1 MPVTGYQET
10 LAEKQRRFEL
20 RQANQRFIDAQEL
33 FRQISLRFDAL
44 IEWWNRTFP
53 NDPFLSQSQSP
64 SAPINQPERNIV
76 EDTKSLKQIIDTNSY
91 ICPVTYKDFHEMNTP
106 VMNRDGNVVEIDS
119 PMVGRNLLNPEE
131 EIGFTKSAALIK
143 IQDDVKEIQ
152 TQYSNVLKKN
162 DDMML
167 MLQRMTA
174 KLDTVIEKNA
184 EILEEN
190 KALKANN
197 VVLNQKL
204 DAMSKDNAELKASNV
219 VLNQKLDAMG
229 KNLDEQNK
237 TIEAQAKEIVS
248 LNAKLERKDREWE
261 LKLTDQAEKFEIG
274 MNSVLAQMDNKDKE
288 IASLKTIVY
297 DQNDEIKRQGK
308 EIVDLKEKCEESDK
322 IIKKLSD
329 HNDAFLEK
337 VERLEDLTTALKAD
351 SDQFVP
357 NNNHPLKQKL
367 KVPKIV
373 RSEES
378 IGRKWN
384 PSRGFVHTTTLGTD
398 RKTSPFYDEMT
409 EDAFRRHAYEGKF
422 DKLKKRLEEDKDKLN
437 SKDEGLRDSYRFRQF
452 WLAKMDINGRGM
464 PDAICSI
471 VRGFKDKT
479 ALMLASQKG
488 HFDCVKLLIE
498 KEAEINY
505 LDRDNFTALDYAQ
518 QNQHKEVADFLKG
531 NGALNGVDVLHYL
544 KNEGIQKKDGTHYD
558 SENFDIT
565 VHDDVPAALRVI
577 R

>member
-119 PMVGRNLLNPEE
+119 PMVGRNLLNPKE
-131 EIGFTKSAALIK
+131 EIGFIKSPALIK

-190 KALKANN
+190 KALKASN

-204 DAMSKDNAELKASNV
+204 DAMSEK
-219 VLNQKLDAMG
+219 
-229 KNLDEQNK
+229 LDEQNK

-329 HNDAFLEK
+329 HNDALLEK